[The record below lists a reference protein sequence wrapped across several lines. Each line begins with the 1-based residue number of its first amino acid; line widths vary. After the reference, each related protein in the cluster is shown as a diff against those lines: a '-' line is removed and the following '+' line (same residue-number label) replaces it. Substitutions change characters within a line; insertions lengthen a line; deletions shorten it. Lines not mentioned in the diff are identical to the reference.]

1 MACNMTSCR
10 CYEVLFL
17 YTGESGLVEL
27 ATSFFH
33 CGVQCNLVGIEAF
46 DLRDNESDKEMTT
59 SKHSIE
65 INYFESVW
73 KIWEISSRS
82 PKYSLLALKY
92 LKACIHCINKL

>member
-46 DLRDNESDKEMTT
+46 DLRDNESDEKMTT
-59 SKHSIE
+59 SKHSIA
-65 INYFESVW
+65 INSFESARLE
-73 KIWEISSRS
+73 KSE
-82 PKYSLLALKY
+82 KYQVEAKST
-92 LKACIHCINKL
+92 HC